1 MNAPNN
7 EQYTRYSVFSI
18 SGKLFGLELSTV
30 REVIPPPKITSLPN
44 VPTHIVGVYN
54 LRGSIIALV
63 DIQQILDLKLTEKKD
78 TDMILL
84 VEFSN
89 FLVSFIVEQVLDFV
103 EVENSKIQLPST
115 NIPTGLAYY
124 VRGLYDANNMGQIIL
139 LETARLLDSNRLFIR
154 DDG

>member
-1 MNAPNN
+1 MNAPND

-30 REVIPPPKITSLPN
+30 REVIPQPKITSLPN
-44 VPTHIVGVYN
+44 VPTHVLGVYN

-63 DIQQILDLKLTEKKD
+63 DIQQILGLKLTEKRE
-78 TDMILL
+78 TDVILL
-84 VEFSN
+84 VEFSK
-89 FLVSFIVEQVLDFV
+89 FLASFIVEQVLDFV

-115 NIPTGLAYY
+115 DIPTRLAHY
-124 VRGLYDANNMGQIIL
+124 VRGLYNANNMGQIIL
-139 LETARLLDSNRLFIR
+139 LETERLLNSNRLFIR